1 MNPENDFDSQKYH
14 RLTKKL
20 DALKKNQ
27 PDILQ
32 DYHQIYQILNLLI
45 TINSLTIFLLLDN
58 YPIWIYQTAR
68 HSNNKFNLL
77 YIFVASIDKKTPNE
91 NKLFSYQ
98 TRMIEEVIISNLLI
112 ILSIVLEDKP
122 DFR

>member
-1 MNPENDFDSQKYH
+1 MNPENDFDSQKNH
-14 RLTKKL
+14 RLTTKL
-20 DALKKNQ
+20 DALKKTQ
-27 PDILQ
+27 PDILH

-58 YPIWIYQTAR
+58 YPIWIYQADSY
-68 HSNNKFNLL
+68 SNNKFNLL

-91 NKLFSYQ
+91 NKLLSYQ
-98 TRMIEEVIISNLLI
+98 ARIIEEVIISNLLI

>member
-14 RLTKKL
+14 RLTTKL
-20 DALKKNQ
+20 DALKKTQ

-32 DYHQIYQILNLLI
+32 DYHQIYQILDILI

-58 YPIWIYQTAR
+58 YPIWIYQKDSY
-68 HSNNKFNLL
+68 SNNKFNLL
-77 YIFVASIDKKTPNE
+77 HIFVASIDKKTPNE
-91 NKLFSYQ
+91 NKLLSYQ
-98 TRMIEEVIISNLLI
+98 TRMIEEVIINNLLI